1 MAMTTTIHLEFEGKA
16 ARLPLQAPKRS
27 KTLPTVQRRTS
38 AGFVN
43 NVRIFN
49 AAKRIDPNHLTADLI
64 ASADSELDL
73 SMAGT
78 LADPDL
84 LSTAFLDKTGQVIRD
99 FEQIEVVLAPDG
111 TEKERRPRTDRAAN
125 INDVRPIKV
134 GKFMPVD
141 EALTSFVFRGVYQI
155 VHEDGLGHDFLR
167 GLAEKLEKDKSVA
180 LLGAGPKGNQ
190 PLVLRESGSPYRAFL
205 YGETG
210 ENGTYRLLVLLS
222 NQELKLPT

>member
-1 MAMTTTIHLEFEGKA
+1 MTTTIHLEFEGKA

-38 AGFVN
+38 AGFVT

-49 AAKRIDPNHLTADLI
+49 AAKRIDPNHLTPDLI

-167 GLAEKLEKDKSVA
+167 GLARAVTGGANSDCFWRLKS
-180 LLGAGPKGNQ
+180 
-190 PLVLRESGSPYRAFL
+190 PLR
-205 YGETG
+205 
-210 ENGTYRLLVLLS
+210 
-222 NQELKLPT
+222 